1 MDKIKN
7 SDTQVLQDPEYSQ
20 LNDFLDDNSHK
31 LKQLS
36 RGDIVEGEVVDVNVN
51 NGVVIVDVGYKS
63 EGIIAGRELK
73 SDTLDWT
80 KLQVGDKVLVYVVK
94 PEDEKGQLILSI
106 RRTQQASAWLA
117 LENAKKNN
125 EVVEAVVVE
134 SNNGGLIVEI
144 GKGIRGFIPTSQ
156 LDATR
161 VYANG
166 VRQVGRDISSKVQK
180 RLNSLIGE
188 KIKTRIIELDR
199 EKNRII
205 LSEKMVTQARDIE
218 KRTETL
224 KKVKEGDVLE
234 GTISG
239 ITPFGVFVNAQG
251 LEGLVHLSEI
261 SWDKVED
268 IKDDKNYVYDF
279 HVPVSHTFIGNGFVN
294 HNTYL
299 NVLAHY
305 IKCVLYPNNHLC
317 LAMPTKE
324 QSAKVVKEKVEEYWR
339 DYPMLKN
346 ELIISKCKFEKDYVK
361 LVFKNGSTLDTLTVG
376 ESSRGLRAN
385 GISLEEITDERM
397 DRKTINE
404 VLLPI
409 LAQPRRIPIYGTDYT
424 NEYSKTQAYV
434 TTASNKQSYCYEKFA
449 NLYDEMVQGKPTLV
463 LGTSYEMGTRFGTLD
478 AEDVAEKADDPTYS
492 PMSFDRINPVAF
504 ARNSRVKT
512 EQYR

>member
-1 MDKIKN
+1 MGKFKN
-7 SDTQVLQDPEYSQ
+7 SDTQALQDPEYSR
-20 LNDFLDDNSHK
+20 LNEFLDDNSNK

-36 RGDIVEGEVVDVNVN
+36 RGDIVEGEVVDVNIN

-106 RRTQQASAWLA
+106 RRTQQASAWLS

-224 KKVKEGDVLE
+224 KKVKEGDILE

-268 IKDDKNYVYDF
+268 IGALYSVGDKVK
-279 HVPVSHTFIGNGFVN
+279 VMVIGLSDGGKRVA
-294 HNTYL
+294 YS
-299 NVLAHY
+299 
-305 IKCVLYPNNHLC
+305 IKRLQEDPWSKAISKYKIGDIVDGVV
-317 LAMPTKE
+317 
-324 QSAKVVKEKVEEYWR
+324 QKVVPYGAFVRIGEG
-339 DYPMLKN
+339 LN
-346 ELIISKCKFEKDYVK
+346 GLIHISELSEK
-361 LVFKNGSTLDTLTVG
+361 LVKDPGDIVKVGQKVKVKILSISSTERHLGLSLKETSEVVG
-376 ESSRGLRAN
+376 KKKMDEKELAEAVNAAIES
-385 GISLEEITDERM
+385 
-397 DRKTINE
+397 E
-404 VLLPI
+404 V
-409 LAQPRRIPIYGTDYT
+409 
-424 NEYSKTQAYV
+424 K
-434 TTASNKQSYCYEKFA
+434 
-449 NLYDEMVQGKPTLV
+449 
-463 LGTSYEMGTRFGTLD
+463 
-478 AEDVAEKADDPTYS
+478 
-492 PMSFDRINPVAF
+492 
-504 ARNSRVKT
+504 
-512 EQYR
+512 

>member
-1 MDKIKN
+1 MGKFKN
-7 SDTQVLQDPEYSQ
+7 SDTQVLQDPEYSR
-20 LNDFLDDNSHK
+20 LNDFLDDNSNK

-36 RGDIVEGEVVDVNVN
+36 RGDIVEGEVVDVNIN

-73 SDTLDWT
+73 SETLDWT

-106 RRTQQASAWLA
+106 RRTQQASAWLS

-268 IKDDKNYVYDF
+268 IGALYSVGDKVK
-279 HVPVSHTFIGNGFVN
+279 VMVIGLSDGGKRVA
-294 HNTYL
+294 YS
-299 NVLAHY
+299 
-305 IKCVLYPNNHLC
+305 IKRLQEDPWSKAISKYKIGDIVDGVV
-317 LAMPTKE
+317 
-324 QSAKVVKEKVEEYWR
+324 QKVVPYGAFVRIGEG
-339 DYPMLKN
+339 LN
-346 ELIISKCKFEKDYVK
+346 GLIHISELSDK
-361 LVFKNGSTLDTLTVG
+361 LVKDPGDIVKVGQKVKVKILSISSTERHLGLSLKETSEVVG
-376 ESSRGLRAN
+376 KKKMGEKELAEAVNAAIES
-385 GISLEEITDERM
+385 
-397 DRKTINE
+397 E
-404 VLLPI
+404 V
-409 LAQPRRIPIYGTDYT
+409 
-424 NEYSKTQAYV
+424 K
-434 TTASNKQSYCYEKFA
+434 
-449 NLYDEMVQGKPTLV
+449 
-463 LGTSYEMGTRFGTLD
+463 
-478 AEDVAEKADDPTYS
+478 
-492 PMSFDRINPVAF
+492 
-504 ARNSRVKT
+504 
-512 EQYR
+512 

>member
-1 MDKIKN
+1 MGKFKN
-7 SDTQVLQDPEYSQ
+7 SDAQVLQDPEYSR
-20 LNDFLDDNSHK
+20 LNNFLDDNSNK

-36 RGDIVEGEVVDVNVN
+36 RGDIVEGEVVDVNIN

-106 RRTQQASAWLA
+106 RRTQQASAWLS

-224 KKVKEGDVLE
+224 KKVKEGDILE
-234 GTISG
+234 GTVSG

-268 IKDDKNYVYDF
+268 IGALYSVGDKVK
-279 HVPVSHTFIGNGFVN
+279 VMVIGLSDGGKRVA
-294 HNTYL
+294 YS
-299 NVLAHY
+299 
-305 IKCVLYPNNHLC
+305 IKRLQEDPWSKAISKYKIGDIVDGVV
-317 LAMPTKE
+317 
-324 QSAKVVKEKVEEYWR
+324 QKVVPYGAFVRIGEG
-339 DYPMLKN
+339 LN
-346 ELIISKCKFEKDYVK
+346 GLIHISELSDK
-361 LVFKNGSTLDTLTVG
+361 LVKDPGDIVKVGQKVKVKILSISSTERHLGLSLKETSEVVG
-376 ESSRGLRAN
+376 KKKMNEKELAEAVNAAIES
-385 GISLEEITDERM
+385 
-397 DRKTINE
+397 E
-404 VLLPI
+404 V
-409 LAQPRRIPIYGTDYT
+409 
-424 NEYSKTQAYV
+424 K
-434 TTASNKQSYCYEKFA
+434 
-449 NLYDEMVQGKPTLV
+449 
-463 LGTSYEMGTRFGTLD
+463 
-478 AEDVAEKADDPTYS
+478 
-492 PMSFDRINPVAF
+492 
-504 ARNSRVKT
+504 
-512 EQYR
+512 